1 MATQLYDSESQA
13 IYPNTQADAV
23 SVDVDNKDINNVQS
37 AIQDLYQQVAN
48 KSGDQAAVSNLTF
61 EISYL
66 VSNISDAEQIKNV
79 DGKKWSKT
87 FQLPTT
93 DKPYAWKRTVIGYT
107 GIVEADKKS
116 VYEIVIADIAEI
128 SQSLYIAM
136 DNTKT
141 PRIYYPQ
148 TYTEDNTPYDN
159 LQASIKS
166 IIKATIDKDSS
177 MVWSESPV
185 SISASAPY
193 GYVATRIRKNG
204 TWTRFVIGLNSK
216 WSYDSKMI
224 VKYALTPS
232 NSSPHVD
239 KTNQD
244 PGDKWKDQ
252 VTVTGTGYLWMI
264 TATKVSANYALDDS
278 GNIWS
283 EPQLISVIQNG
294 I

>member
-48 KSGDQAAVSNLTF
+48 KGGDQAAVSNLTF

-66 VSNISDAEQIKNV
+66 VSKISDTEQIKNV
-79 DGKKWSKT
+79 DEKKWSKT
-87 FQLPTT
+87 FQLPTA
-93 DKPYAWKRTVIGYT
+93 DKPYAWKHTIIGYT
-107 GIVEADKKS
+107 GIADADKKS

-136 DNTKT
+136 NNQKPPT
-141 PRIYYPQ
+141 IYYPQ
-148 TYTEDNTPYDN
+148 VYGEDNTPYNN

-166 IIKATIDKDSS
+166 IIKATTDKDSS

-204 TWTRFVIGLNSK
+204 TWTEFVIALNSK
-216 WSYDSKMI
+216 WSYDSRMI
-224 VKYALTPS
+224 VKYTYTKS
-232 NSSPHVD
+232 SSSPSIRREE
-239 KTNQD
+239 QD
-244 PGDKWKDQ
+244 PGNNWADQ
-252 VTVTGTGYLWMI
+252 VTDTGYLWMI
-264 TATKVSANYALDDS
+264 TANKVSTGYAKDDL

-283 EPQLISVIQNG
+283 APQLISVTQ
-294 I
+294 

>member
-23 SVDVDNKDINNVQS
+23 SVNTNKTDINNVQL
-37 AIQDLYQQVAN
+37 AIQDLYTQIAKVN
-48 KSGDQAAVSNLTF
+48 GDQAAVSNLTF

-79 DGKKWSKT
+79 DGKKWSRT
-87 FQLPTT
+87 FQLPNANN
-93 DKPYAWKRTVIGYT
+93 PYAWKRTVIGYT
-107 GIVEADKKS
+107 GIAEADKKS

-128 SQSLYIAM
+128 NQSLYIAM

-141 PRIYYPQ
+141 PTIYYPQ
-148 TYTEDNTPYDN
+148 KYTEDNTPYNN

-166 IIKATIDKDSS
+166 IIKATTDKDSS

-204 TWTRFVIGLNSK
+204 TWTEFVIGLNSK
-216 WSYDSKMI
+216 WSYDSRMI
-224 VKYALTPS
+224 VKYALTQS
-232 NSSPHVD
+232 NSSPEID
-239 KTNQD
+239 RTNKD
-244 PGDKWKDQ
+244 LGDNWSDQ
-252 VTVTGTGYLWMI
+252 VTGTGYIWMI
-264 TATKVSANYALDDS
+264 TATKVSTNYAKDDS
-278 GNIWS
+278 GYIWS
-283 EPQLISVIQNG
+283 APQLISVIQ
-294 I
+294 

>member
-23 SVDVDNKDINNVQS
+23 SVNTGKKDINNVQS

-48 KSGDQAAVSNLTF
+48 NNGDQAAVSNLTF

-66 VSNISDAEQIKNV
+66 VSNISDVNQIKNLEENQ
-79 DGKKWSKT
+79 WRTT
-87 FQLPTT
+87 FQLP
-93 DKPYAWKRTVIGYT
+93 DSNKPYAWKRTIIGYT
-107 GIVEADKKS
+107 GIVEANKKS
-116 VYEIVIADIAEI
+116 VYEIVTADIAEI

-148 TYTEDNTPYDN
+148 AYTEDNTPYNN
-159 LQASIKS
+159 LQASITS
-166 IIKATIDKDSS
+166 IITETTKKDSS

-185 SISASAPY
+185 SISSSAPY

-216 WSYDSKMI
+216 WSYDSKMV
-224 VKYALTPS
+224 VKYTYTTS
-232 NSSPHVD
+232 SSSPSID
-239 KTNQD
+239 RTKDN
-244 PGDKWKDQ
+244 PGDNWADQ
-252 VTVTGTGYLWMI
+252 VTGTGYLWMI
-264 TATKVSANYALDDS
+264 TATRVSTNYAQDDS

-283 EPQLISVIQNG
+283 EPQLISVIQ
-294 I
+294 

>member
-23 SVDVDNKDINNVQS
+23 SVNIDNKDINNVQS

-48 KSGDQAAVSNLTF
+48 KNGDQAAVSNLTF

-66 VSNISDAEQIKNV
+66 VSNISDVNQIKNE
-79 DGKKWSKT
+79 KQWSGT
-87 FQLPTT
+87 FQLP
-93 DKPYAWKRTVIGYT
+93 DSNKPYAWKRTIIGYT
-107 GIVEADKKS
+107 GIAEADKKS

-128 SQSLYIAM
+128 NQPLYIAM

-148 TYTEDNTPYDN
+148 AYREDNTHYDN

-166 IIKATIDKDSS
+166 IIAETKKKDSS
-177 MVWSESPV
+177 MIWSESPV

-204 TWTRFVIGLNSK
+204 TWTEFAIGLNSK
-216 WSYDSKMI
+216 WSYDSKMV
-224 VKYALTPS
+224 VKYTYTES
-232 NSSPHVD
+232 SSSPSID
-239 KTNQD
+239 RKQD
-244 PGDKWKDQ
+244 NPGNNWADQ
-252 VTVTGTGYLWMI
+252 VTGTGYLWMI
-264 TATKVSANYALDDS
+264 TATRVSTNYAKDDS
-278 GNIWS
+278 ENIWS
-283 EPQLISVIQNG
+283 APQLISVIQNG

>member
-23 SVDVDNKDINNVQS
+23 SVNTGKTDINNVQS
-37 AIQDLYQQVAN
+37 AIQDLYKQVAN
-48 KSGDQAAVSNLTF
+48 KNGDQAAISNLTF

-66 VSNISDAEQIKNV
+66 VSNISDTEQIKNE
-79 DGKKWSKT
+79 KQWSNT

-93 DKPYAWKRTVIGYT
+93 NKPYAWKRTVIGYT
-107 GIVEADKKS
+107 GIAEADKKS

-128 SQSLYIAM
+128 NQSLYIAM

-148 TYTEDNTPYDN
+148 AYKEDDTPYDN
-159 LQASIKS
+159 LQASITN
-166 IIKATIDKDSS
+166 IIDETKKRDNS
-177 MVWSESPV
+177 MIWSESPV

-204 TWTRFVIGLNSK
+204 TWTEFVIGLNSK

-224 VKYALTPS
+224 VKYTYTPS
-232 NSSPHVD
+232 SSSPSID
-239 KTNQD
+239 RTKDN
-244 PGDKWKDQ
+244 PGDIWKDQ
-252 VTVTGTGYLWMI
+252 VTGTGYLWMI
-264 TATKVSANYALDDS
+264 TATRVSTNYAQDDS

-283 EPQLISVIQNG
+283 EPQLISVIQ
-294 I
+294 

>member
-66 VSNISDAEQIKNV
+66 VSKISDVNQIKNL
-79 DGKKWSKT
+79 DEKQWGRT
-87 FQLPTT
+87 FQLPTA

-107 GIVEADKKS
+107 GIAEADKKS
-116 VYEIVIADIAEI
+116 VYEIVTADIAEI
-128 SQSLYIAM
+128 NQSLYIAM

-148 TYTEDNTPYDN
+148 AYTEDNTPYNN

-177 MVWSESPV
+177 MIWSESPV
-185 SISASAPY
+185 SISSSAPY

-204 TWTRFVIGLNSK
+204 TWTEFVIGLNSK
-216 WSYDSKMI
+216 WSYDSRMI

-232 NSSPHVD
+232 NSSPEID
-239 KTNQD
+239 RTNKD
-244 PGDKWKDQ
+244 PGDNWSDQ
-252 VTVTGTGYLWMI
+252 VTGTGYIWMI
-264 TATKVSANYALDDS
+264 TATKVSTNYAKDDS
-278 GNIWS
+278 DYIWS
-283 EPQLISVIQNG
+283 APQLISVTQ
-294 I
+294 

>member
-23 SVDVDNKDINNVQS
+23 SVNVDNKDINNVQS

-79 DGKKWSKT
+79 DGKKWSGT
-87 FQLPTT
+87 FQLPNANN
-93 DKPYAWKRTVIGYT
+93 PYAWKRTIIGYT
-107 GIVEADKKS
+107 GIADADRKS
-116 VYEIVIADIAEI
+116 VYEIVTADIAEI
-128 SQSLYIAM
+128 NQSLYIAM

-148 TYTEDNTPYDN
+148 AYGEDNTPYNN

-204 TWTRFVIGLNSK
+204 TWTEFVIGLNSK
-216 WSYDSKMI
+216 WSYDSRMI
-224 VKYALTPS
+224 VKYIYTKS
-232 NSSPHVD
+232 SSSPSINR
-239 KTNQD
+239 KEPD
-244 PGDKWKDQ
+244 PGNDWADQ
-252 VTVTGTGYLWMI
+252 VTGTGYLWMI
-264 TATKVSANYALDDS
+264 TATRVSTNYAKDDQD
-278 GNIWS
+278 NIWS
-283 EPQLISVIQNG
+283 APQLISVTQ
-294 I
+294 

>member
-66 VSNISDAEQIKNV
+66 VSNISDTEQIKNV

-87 FQLPTT
+87 FQLPTA
-93 DKPYAWKRTVIGYT
+93 DKPYAWKRTIIGYT
-107 GIVEADKKS
+107 GIANADRKS

-141 PRIYYPQ
+141 PMIYYPQ
-148 TYTEDNTPYDN
+148 AYREDNTPYNN
-159 LQASIKS
+159 LQASITS
-166 IIKATIDKDSS
+166 IITETTKKDSS
-177 MVWSESPV
+177 MKWSESPV

-224 VKYALTPS
+224 VKYALTQS
-232 NSSPHVD
+232 NLSPEID
-239 KTNQD
+239 RTNTD
-244 PGDKWKDQ
+244 PGDNWSDQ
-252 VTVTGTGYLWMI
+252 VTGTGYIWMI
-264 TATKVSANYALDDS
+264 TATKVSTNYAKDDL
-278 GNIWS
+278 GYIWS
-283 EPQLISVIQNG
+283 PPQLISVIQ
-294 I
+294 

>member
-23 SVDVDNKDINNVQS
+23 SVNTNKTDINNVQS

-79 DGKKWSKT
+79 DEKKWSRT
-87 FQLPTT
+87 FQLPNANN
-93 DKPYAWKRTVIGYT
+93 PYAWKRTVIGYT
-107 GIVEADKKS
+107 GIAEADKKS

-148 TYTEDNTPYDN
+148 AYREDNTPYDN
-159 LQASIKS
+159 LQASIKY
-166 IIKATIDKDSS
+166 IIDETKKRDNS
-177 MVWSESPV
+177 MIWSESPV

-204 TWTRFVIGLNSK
+204 TWTEFVIGLNSK
-216 WSYDSKMI
+216 WSYDSKMV

-232 NSSPHVD
+232 SSSPSID
-239 KTNQD
+239 RTKDD
-244 PGDKWKDQ
+244 PGDKWEDQ
-252 VTVTGTGYLWMI
+252 VTGTGYLWMI
-264 TATKVSANYALDDS
+264 TATRVSTNYAQDDS

-283 EPQLISVIQNG
+283 DPQLISVIQ
-294 I
+294 

>member
-23 SVDVDNKDINNVQS
+23 SVNTGKTDINNVQS
-37 AIQDLYQQVAN
+37 AIQDLYKQVAN
-48 KSGDQAAVSNLTF
+48 KNGDLAAISNLTF

-66 VSNISDAEQIKNV
+66 VSNISDTEQIKNE
-79 DGKKWSKT
+79 KQWSNT
-87 FQLPTT
+87 FQLPITN
-93 DKPYAWKRTVIGYT
+93 KPYAWKRTVIGYT
-107 GIVEADKKS
+107 GIAEADKKS

-128 SQSLYIAM
+128 NQSLYIAM

-148 TYTEDNTPYDN
+148 AYKEDDTPYDN
-159 LQASIKS
+159 LQASITN
-166 IIKATIDKDSS
+166 IIDETKKRDNS
-177 MVWSESPV
+177 MIWSESPV

-204 TWTRFVIGLNSK
+204 TWTEFVIGLNSK

-224 VKYALTPS
+224 VKYTYTPS
-232 NSSPHVD
+232 RSSPSID
-239 KTNQD
+239 RAKDN
-244 PGDKWKDQ
+244 PGDIWKDQ
-252 VTVTGTGYLWMI
+252 VTGTGYLWMI
-264 TATKVSANYALDDS
+264 TATRVSTNYAQDDS

-283 EPQLISVIQNG
+283 EPQLISVIQ
-294 I
+294 

>member
-66 VSNISDAEQIKNV
+66 VSKISDAEQIKNV

-87 FQLPTT
+87 FQLPTS
-93 DKPYAWKRTVIGYT
+93 DKPYAWKHTIIGYT
-107 GIVEADKKS
+107 GIADADRKS
-116 VYEIVIADIAEI
+116 VYEIVTADIAEI

-148 TYTEDNTPYDN
+148 AYREDNTPYNN

-166 IIKATIDKDSS
+166 IIKATIDEDSS

-204 TWTRFVIGLNSK
+204 TWTEFVIGLNYK
-216 WSYDSKMI
+216 WSYDSKMV
-224 VKYALTPS
+224 VKYALTQP
-232 NSSPHVD
+232 NSSPEID
-239 KTNQD
+239 RTNKD
-244 PGDKWKDQ
+244 LGDIWADQ
-252 VTVTGTGYLWMI
+252 VTGTGYLWMI
-264 TATKVSANYALDDS
+264 TATKVSTNYAKDDS
-278 GNIWS
+278 GYIWS
-283 EPQLISVIQNG
+283 APQLISVIQ
-294 I
+294 

>member
-23 SVDVDNKDINNVQS
+23 SVNTDKTDINNVQL
-37 AIQDLYQQVAN
+37 AINDLYQQVAN
-48 KSGDQAAVSNLTF
+48 KNGDQAAISNLTF

-66 VSNISDAEQIKNV
+66 VSNISDAEQIKNE
-79 DGKKWSKT
+79 KQWSGT
-87 FQLPTT
+87 FQLP
-93 DKPYAWKRTVIGYT
+93 DSNKPYAWKRTILGYT
-107 GIVEADKKS
+107 GIAEADKKS
-116 VYEIVIADIAEI
+116 VYEIVTADIAEI
-128 SQSLYIAM
+128 NQSLYIAI

-148 TYTEDNTPYDN
+148 AYREDNTPYNN
-159 LQASIKS
+159 LQASITN
-166 IIKATIDKDSS
+166 IIDETKKKDSS
-177 MVWSESPV
+177 MIWSESPV

-204 TWTRFVIGLNSK
+204 TWTEFVIGLNSK

-224 VKYALTPS
+224 VKYAYTQS
-232 NSSPHVD
+232 NSSPD
-239 KTNQD
+239 IDRTNKD
-244 PGDKWKDQ
+244 PGNNWSDQ
-252 VTVTGTGYLWMI
+252 VTGTGYLWMI
-264 TATKVSANYALDDS
+264 TATKVSTNYALDDL

-283 EPQLISVIQNG
+283 PPQLISVIQNG

>member
-23 SVDVDNKDINNVQS
+23 SVNIDNKDINNVQS

-79 DGKKWSKT
+79 DGKKWSRT
-87 FQLPTT
+87 FQLPNANN
-93 DKPYAWKRTVIGYT
+93 PYAWKRTIIGYT
-107 GIVEADKKS
+107 GIAEADKKS
-116 VYEIVIADIAEI
+116 VYEIVTADIAEI
-128 SQSLYIAM
+128 NQSLYIAM

-148 TYTEDNTPYDN
+148 TYTEDNTPYNN

-166 IIKATIDKDSS
+166 IIKATTDKDSS

-204 TWTRFVIGLNSK
+204 TWTEFVIGLNSK
-216 WSYDSKMI
+216 WSYDSRMI
-224 VKYALTPS
+224 VKYALTQS
-232 NSSPHVD
+232 NSSPSI
-239 KTNQD
+239 NREEPD
-244 PGDKWKDQ
+244 PGNNWADQ
-252 VTVTGTGYLWMI
+252 VTDTGYLWMI
-264 TATKVSANYALDDS
+264 TATKVSTNYAKDDS
-278 GNIWS
+278 GYIWS
-283 EPQLISVIQNG
+283 APQLISVIQ
-294 I
+294 

>member
-23 SVDVDNKDINNVQS
+23 SVNVDNKDINNVQS

-79 DGKKWSKT
+79 DGKKWSRT
-87 FQLPTT
+87 FQLPNANN
-93 DKPYAWKRTVIGYT
+93 PYAWKRTILGYT
-107 GIVEADKKS
+107 GIAEADKKS
-116 VYEIVIADIAEI
+116 VYEIVTADIAEI
-128 SQSLYIAM
+128 NQSLYIAI
-136 DNTKT
+136 DTTKP

-148 TYTEDNTPYDN
+148 VYREDNTHYDN

-166 IIKATIDKDSS
+166 IIEESKNNKDNP

-185 SISASAPY
+185 SISASTPY

-224 VKYALTPS
+224 VKYALTQS
-232 NSSPHVD
+232 NSSPEID
-239 KTNQD
+239 SANQD
-244 PGDKWKDQ
+244 PGGEWSDQ
-252 VTVTGTGYLWMI
+252 VTGTGYLWMI

-283 EPQLISVIQNG
+283 PPQLISVIQNG

>member
-23 SVDVDNKDINNVQS
+23 SVDTGKKDINNVQL
-37 AIQDLYQQVAN
+37 AIKDLYQQVAN
-48 KSGDQAAVSNLTF
+48 KNGDQAAISNLTF

-66 VSNISDAEQIKNV
+66 VSNISDTEQIKNV
-79 DGKKWSKT
+79 DETQWRKT
-87 FQLPTT
+87 FQLP
-93 DKPYAWKRTVIGYT
+93 DSNKPYAWKRTILGYT
-107 GIVEADKKS
+107 GIAEADRKS
-116 VYEIVIADIAEI
+116 VYEIVTADIAEI

-141 PRIYYPQ
+141 PMIYYPQ
-148 TYTEDNTPYDN
+148 KYTEDNTPYNN
-159 LQASIKS
+159 LQASITN
-166 IIKATIDKDSS
+166 IIDETKKKDSS
-177 MVWSESPV
+177 MIWRESPV

-204 TWTRFVIGLNSK
+204 TWTEFVIGLNSK

-224 VKYALTPS
+224 VKYALTQS
-232 NSSPHVD
+232 SSSPD
-239 KTNQD
+239 INRKEQN
-244 PGDKWKDQ
+244 PGDKWVDQ
-252 VTVTGTGYLWMI
+252 VTGNGYLWMI
-264 TATKVSANYALDDS
+264 TATKVSTNYALDDS

-283 EPQLISVIQNG
+283 PPQLISVIQNG

>member
-23 SVDVDNKDINNVQS
+23 SVNTGEKDINNVQL
-37 AIQDLYQQVAN
+37 AINDLYQQVAN
-48 KSGDQAAVSNLTF
+48 KNGDQAAISNLTF

-79 DGKKWSKT
+79 NENQWGKT
-87 FQLPTT
+87 FQLPATN
-93 DKPYAWKRTVIGYT
+93 KPYAWKRTIIGYT
-107 GIVEADKKS
+107 GIAEADKKS
-116 VYEIVIADIAEI
+116 VYEIVTADIAEI

-141 PRIYYPQ
+141 PTIYYPQ
-148 TYTEDNTPYDN
+148 AYREDNTPYNN
-159 LQASIKS
+159 LQASITN
-166 IIKATIDKDSS
+166 IIDETKKKDSS
-177 MVWSESPV
+177 MIWSESPV

-204 TWTRFVIGLNSK
+204 TWTEFVIGLNSK

-224 VKYALTPS
+224 VKYAYIPS
-232 NSSPHVD
+232 NSSPNID
-239 KTNQD
+239 RTNQD
-244 PGDKWKDQ
+244 PGNIWKDQ

-264 TATKVSANYALDDS
+264 TATKVSTNYAQDDS

-283 EPQLISVIQNG
+283 NPQLISVIQ
-294 I
+294 

>member
-79 DGKKWSKT
+79 DEKKWSRT
-87 FQLPTT
+87 FQLPNANN
-93 DKPYAWKRTVIGYT
+93 PYAWKRTIIGYT
-107 GIVEADKKS
+107 GIADADRKS

-148 TYTEDNTPYDN
+148 AYREDNTPYDN

-166 IIKATIDKDSS
+166 IIDESKNNKDNP
-177 MVWSESPV
+177 MKWSESPV

-224 VKYALTPS
+224 VKYALTQS
-232 NSSPHVD
+232 NLPPEID
-239 KTNQD
+239 RTKDD

-252 VTVTGTGYLWMI
+252 VTDTGYLWMI
-264 TATKVSANYALDDS
+264 TATRVSTNYAKDDYD
-278 GNIWS
+278 NIWS
-283 EPQLISVIQNG
+283 APQLISVIQ
-294 I
+294 

>member
-23 SVDVDNKDINNVQS
+23 SVNVDNKDINNVQS

-66 VSNISDAEQIKNV
+66 VSKISDVNQIKNL
-79 DGKKWSKT
+79 DEKQWGRT
-87 FQLPTT
+87 FQLPTA
-93 DKPYAWKRTVIGYT
+93 DKPYAWKRTIIGYT
-107 GIVEADKKS
+107 GIAEADKKS

-159 LQASIKS
+159 LQASITS
-166 IIKATIDKDSS
+166 IITETTKKDSS
-177 MVWSESPV
+177 MVWRESPV

-204 TWTRFVIGLNSK
+204 TWTEFVIGLNSK
-216 WSYDSKMI
+216 WSYDSKMV
-224 VKYALTPS
+224 VKYTYTES
-232 NSSPHVD
+232 SSSPSINR
-239 KTNQD
+239 KEPD
-244 PGDKWKDQ
+244 PGNNWADQ
-252 VTVTGTGYLWMI
+252 VTGTGYLWMI
-264 TATKVSANYALDDS
+264 TATKVSTNYAKDDS
-278 GNIWS
+278 DYIWS
-283 EPQLISVIQNG
+283 APQLISVTQ
-294 I
+294 

>member
-23 SVDVDNKDINNVQS
+23 SVNVDNKDINNVQS

-79 DGKKWSKT
+79 DGKKWSGT
-87 FQLPTT
+87 FQLPNANN
-93 DKPYAWKRTVIGYT
+93 PYAWKRTIIGYT
-107 GIVEADKKS
+107 GIADADRKS

-141 PRIYYPQ
+141 PTIYYPQ
-148 TYTEDNTPYDN
+148 AYGEDNTPYNN
-159 LQASIKS
+159 LQASITS
-166 IIKATIDKDSS
+166 IIKATTDKDSS
-177 MVWSESPV
+177 MVWRESPV
-185 SISASAPY
+185 SISSSAPY

-204 TWTRFVIGLNSK
+204 TWTEFVIALNSK
-216 WSYDSKMI
+216 WSYDSRMI
-224 VKYALTPS
+224 VKYTYTKS
-232 NSSPHVD
+232 SSSPSINR
-239 KTNQD
+239 KEPN
-244 PGDKWKDQ
+244 PGNDWADQ
-252 VTVTGTGYLWMI
+252 VTGTGYLWMI
-264 TATKVSANYALDDS
+264 TATRVSTNYAQDDS

-283 EPQLISVIQNG
+283 APQLISVTQ
-294 I
+294 

>member
-23 SVDVDNKDINNVQS
+23 SVNTGEKDINNVQL
-37 AIQDLYQQVAN
+37 AINDLYKQVADKN
-48 KSGDQAAVSNLTF
+48 GDQAAISNLTF

-79 DGKKWSKT
+79 DDKQWSGT
-87 FQLPTT
+87 FQLP
-93 DKPYAWKRTVIGYT
+93 DSNKPYAWKRTILGYT

-116 VYEIVIADIAEI
+116 VYEIVTADIAEI

-141 PRIYYPQ
+141 PKIYYPQ
-148 TYTEDNTPYDN
+148 IYREDNTSYDN

-166 IIKATIDKDSS
+166 IIEESKNNKDNP

-185 SISASAPY
+185 SISASTPY

-216 WSYDSKMI
+216 WSYDSKMV
-224 VKYALTPS
+224 VKYAYTPS
-232 NSSPHVD
+232 NSSPYID
-239 KTNQD
+239 RTNQD
-244 PGDKWKDQ
+244 PGGNWSDQ
-252 VTVTGTGYLWMI
+252 VTGTGYLWMI
-264 TATKVSANYALDDS
+264 TATKVSTNYAQDDS
-278 GNIWS
+278 GYIWS
-283 EPQLISVIQNG
+283 PPQLISVIQNG

>member
-23 SVDVDNKDINNVQS
+23 SVNTNKTDINNVQS
-37 AIQDLYQQVAN
+37 AIQDLYTQIAKVN
-48 KSGDQAAVSNLTF
+48 GDQAAISNLTF

-87 FQLPTT
+87 FQLPTA
-93 DKPYAWKRTVIGYT
+93 DKPYAWKCTVIGYT
-107 GIVEADKKS
+107 GIADADRKS
-116 VYEIVIADIAEI
+116 VYEIVTADIAEI
-128 SQSLYIAM
+128 NQSLYIAM

-148 TYTEDNTPYDN
+148 AYTEDNTPYNN

-166 IIKATIDKDSS
+166 IIKATTDKDSS

-204 TWTRFVIGLNSK
+204 TWTEFVIGLNSK
-216 WSYDSKMI
+216 WSYDSRMI
-224 VKYALTPS
+224 VKYALTQS
-232 NSSPHVD
+232 NSSPEID
-239 KTNQD
+239 RTNKD
-244 PGDKWKDQ
+244 LGDNWSDQ
-252 VTVTGTGYLWMI
+252 VTGTGYIWMI
-264 TATKVSANYALDDS
+264 TATKVSTNYAKDDS

-283 EPQLISVIQNG
+283 APQLISVIQ
-294 I
+294 

>member
-23 SVDVDNKDINNVQS
+23 SVNVDNKDINNVQS

-79 DGKKWSKT
+79 DGKKWSGT
-87 FQLPTT
+87 FQLPNANN
-93 DKPYAWKRTVIGYT
+93 PYAWKRTIIGYT
-107 GIVEADKKS
+107 GIADADRKS

-128 SQSLYIAM
+128 NQSLYIAM

-148 TYTEDNTPYDN
+148 AYTEDNTPYNN

-166 IIKATIDKDSS
+166 IIKATTDEDSS

-204 TWTRFVIGLNSK
+204 TWTEFVIGLNSK

-224 VKYALTPS
+224 VKYALTQS
-232 NSSPHVD
+232 NSSPEID
-239 KTNQD
+239 RTNKD
-244 PGDKWKDQ
+244 LGDDWSDQ
-252 VTVTGTGYLWMI
+252 VTGTGYIWMI

-283 EPQLISVIQNG
+283 PPQLISVIQNG

>member
-23 SVDVDNKDINNVQS
+23 SVNVDNKDINNVQS

-79 DGKKWSKT
+79 DGKKWSGT
-87 FQLPTT
+87 FQLPNANN
-93 DKPYAWKRTVIGYT
+93 PYAWKRTIIGYT
-107 GIVEADKKS
+107 GIADADRKS

-136 DNTKT
+136 NNQKPPT
-141 PRIYYPQ
+141 IYYPQ
-148 TYTEDNTPYDN
+148 AYGEDNTPHNN
-159 LQASIKS
+159 LQASITS
-166 IIKATIDKDSS
+166 IIKATTDKDSS
-177 MVWSESPV
+177 MVWRESPV

-204 TWTRFVIGLNSK
+204 TWTEFVIALNTH
-216 WSYDSKMI
+216 I
-224 VKYALTPS
+224 L
-232 NSSPHVD
+232 
-239 KTNQD
+239 NQ
-244 PGDKWKDQ
+244 
-252 VTVTGTGYLWMI
+252 VHL
-264 TATKVSANYALDDS
+264 L
-278 GNIWS
+278 
-283 EPQLISVIQNG
+283 L
-294 I
+294 